1 MPLKIGRKIHTS
13 QTASFEA
20 WFILLT
26 HIYTVFPQISAG
38 VPYQIWELLGAA
50 LTRGRHLFEARRLV
64 EEIL

>member
-1 MPLKIGRKIHTS
+1 MSLKIGRRIHTS
-13 QTASFEA
+13 QTA
-20 WFILLT
+20 WFILFT

-50 LTRGRHLFEARRLV
+50 LTRGRHLFEVRRLV